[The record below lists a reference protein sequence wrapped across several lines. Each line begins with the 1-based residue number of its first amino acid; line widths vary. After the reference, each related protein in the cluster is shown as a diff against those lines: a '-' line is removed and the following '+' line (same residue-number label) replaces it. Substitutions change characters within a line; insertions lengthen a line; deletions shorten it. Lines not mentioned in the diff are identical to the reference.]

1 MLVLVVVSSF
11 LLISLDSLV
20 QGKIHY
26 LSLQSDARRNILL
39 TKFGYDVN
47 GTFDFRLTHFTVP
60 EPVLEKPF
68 GDIGFTLSRG
78 NAILEGTRSNP
89 HVCQLQQADQNLDA
103 LFFKFDF
110 NDPARL
116 IINRTGGIQS
126 ISLCHSIS
134 CFYEEIVTTTPAPGF
149 MEKAFPALFKKDSLV
164 AYRDYIPLEK
174 NDKGEYSV
182 QFATRFNFEERGL
195 YTFMYHNCFNYRAQG
210 YSDRVAVDFTVN
222 ITEWNV
228 DSYLSAGEIPKP
240 QLYLYFAFLFML
252 ATFMWI
258 NTLCKSES
266 KNVYRVHRLMT
277 ALVFLK
283 TLSLFFHGINYY
295 FVGTYGHQKEIW
307 AVVYYIT
314 HLLKGALLFG
324 TIILIGTG
332 YTFFKN
338 FLSDRDRN
346 LFMIILPLQVVDN
359 IAMIIIEESEFAE
372 QRYYFWFEIFIF
384 LDLVCCMA
392 IIFPVVWSM
401 RHLQD
406 GARTDGKAAFNL
418 EKLRLFRHFYV
429 IVISYIYLTRVSKFL
444 VEIVL
449 PFNSSWISELIVES
463 STFVFFCLVGYQ
475 FRPVKQNPYLKLSQD
490 SDEDEEAAVALT
502 KNGIFEN
509 VSRVQRITMQDEIDD
524 IPGTIGGRDSSD
536 DEDATLLPKTGRD
549 MALSTL

>member
-1 MLVLVVVSSF
+1 M
-11 LLISLDSLV
+11 I
-20 QGKIHY
+20 
-26 LSLQSDARRNILL
+26 
-39 TKFGYDVN
+39 
-47 GTFDFRLTHFTVP
+47 
-60 EPVLEKPF
+60 
-68 GDIGFTLSRG
+68 
-78 NAILEGTRSNP
+78 
-89 HVCQLQQADQNLDA
+89 
-103 LFFKFDF
+103 
-110 NDPARL
+110 
-116 IINRTGGIQS
+116 
-126 ISLCHSIS
+126 
-134 CFYEEIVTTTPAPGF
+134 PGF
-149 MEKAFPALFKKDSLV
+149 FKKDSLV

-174 NDKGEYSV
+174 NAKGEYSV

-372 QRYYFWFEIFIF
+372 Q
-384 LDLVCCMA
+384 VCVC
-392 IIFPVVWSM
+392 
-401 RHLQD
+401 
-406 GARTDGKAAFNL
+406 
-418 EKLRLFRHFYV
+418 
-429 IVISYIYLTRVSKFL
+429 
-444 VEIVL
+444 
-449 PFNSSWISELIVES
+449 
-463 STFVFFCLVGYQ
+463 
-475 FRPVKQNPYLKLSQD
+475 
-490 SDEDEEAAVALT
+490 
-502 KNGIFEN
+502 
-509 VSRVQRITMQDEIDD
+509 
-524 IPGTIGGRDSSD
+524 
-536 DEDATLLPKTGRD
+536 
-549 MALSTL
+549 